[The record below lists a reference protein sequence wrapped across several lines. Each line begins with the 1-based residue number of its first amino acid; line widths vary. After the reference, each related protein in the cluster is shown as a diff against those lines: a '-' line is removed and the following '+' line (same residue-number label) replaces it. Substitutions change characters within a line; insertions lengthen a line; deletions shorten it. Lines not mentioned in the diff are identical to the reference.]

1 MRRAHHLLVTHR
13 NLTVGLL
20 GALSVL
26 AAVRS
31 RRSEPGGGY
40 LLAGLAAA
48 AVMSYTAYLGGKMVY
63 DHGVGVSTAD
73 GVPDPEAPEIRRDNL
88 PQIPKTSAR
97 HVAHGLQHAAE
108 HAREGDIAPALGHH
122 S

>member
-1 MRRAHHLLVTHR
+1 MPYRYWR
-13 NLTVGLL
+13 
-20 GALSVL
+20 
-26 AAVRS
+26 AVRS

-40 LLAGLAAA
+40 LLAGLAAV